1 MSNTFEIIIT
11 IFSLLFVL
19 ADLSIRI
26 FTKFNIVEI
35 IITVSILLVLLALC
49 FRSNMLANIFKIS
62 DLRKRIVFTI
72 FVLVVYRI
80 GAHIPIPGVNV
91 EALKDYFVQS
101 QRGGG
106 MMDFF
111 DLFSGGAFKRFSV
124 FALGIMPYISASII
138 IDLLKTVFPYLG
150 ELAKEGAE
158 GQKKINQ
165 YTKYGTVFLCTIQ
178 GFALTYWM
186 MSNVEGSNVISSD
199 VGFGF
204 VLTAVISIVTGTM
217 VLVWMGEII
226 TERGIGNGISLIIMA
241 GIVVRLPESIY
252 ATGRRISDTGEPIV
266 GFILVGLFFL
276 VVAACI
282 LLTLGTRRIPVQYGK
297 RNVGGSAVSISSQYI
312 PLRVNAAGVI
322 PIIFASAI
330 IVFPSQILRM
340 VGSGVSSNEF
350 LNKLLNTLYAAL
362 TPGATPYIILYSLLI
377 IFFCFFYT
385 SLRMNPVEIAD
396 NLKKYGGFI
405 PGIRPGKNTSDYLMG
420 TINRLTLF
428 GSIFLAL
435 IAIIPDFIIRI
446 YPEQVPMEMA
456 YLFGGTSLLIVVG
469 VALDTLK
476 QVESQLLMRHY
487 DGFLG
492 GKKKLQGRF

>member
-1 MSNTFEIIIT
+1 MSN
-11 IFSLLFVL
+11 
-19 ADLSIRI
+19 
-26 FTKFNIVEI
+26 IV
-35 IITVSILLVLLALC
+35 V
-49 FRSNMLANIFKIS
+49 NIFKIP
-62 DLRKRIVFTI
+62 DLRKRILFTI

-80 GAHIPIPGVNV
+80 GAHIPIPGINV
-91 EALKDYFVQS
+91 EALRDYFVQAQS
-101 QRGGG
+101 GGG

-111 DLFSGGAFKRFSV
+111 DLFSGGAFKRFSI

-138 IDLLKTVFPYLG
+138 IDLLKSVFPYLA

-158 GQKKINQ
+158 GQKKISQ

-186 MSNVEGSNVISSD
+186 KSNVEGSGVVSSD
-199 VGFGF
+199 AGFGF
-204 VLTAVISIVTGTM
+204 VLTSVISIVTGTM
-217 VLVWMGEII
+217 VLMWMGEMI

-241 GIVVRLPESIY
+241 GIVVRLPQSIY
-252 ATGRRISDTGEPIV
+252 ATGRKIGDTGEPIV

-276 VVAACI
+276 VVGACI

-297 RNVGGSAVSISSQYI
+297 RNVGGTAVSVSAQYI

-330 IVFPSQILRM
+330 IVFPSQMLRM
-340 VGSGVSSNEF
+340 VGGRIGSNEI
-350 LNKLLNTLYAAL
+350 LNKLQYWL
-362 TPGATPYIILYSLLI
+362 TPGQTPYIVLYSLLI
-377 IFFCFFYT
+377 VFFCFFYT
-385 SLRMNPVEIAD
+385 SLRMNPTEIAD

-405 PGIRPGKNTSDYLMG
+405 PGIRPGKNTSDYLME
-420 TINRLTLF
+420 TLNRLTLF

-435 IAIIPDFIIRI
+435 IAIIPDFIIRV

-476 QVESQLLMRHY
+476 QIESQLLMRHY